1 MNRADAIAAVLI
13 GFVAGLIVAIVF
25 VAVTPRIEPNDLIQA
40 HEKGAKDALRVNP
53 PSEALERVCVGLWVD
68 SQVVRP

>member
-13 GFVAGLIVAIVF
+13 GFIAGLIVAIVF
-25 VAVTPRIEPNDLIQA
+25 VALTPRIEVDDLIQA
-40 HEKGAKDALRVNP
+40 HEKGERKALSVNP
-53 PSEALERVCVGLWVD
+53 ASEALERVCAGLWMD